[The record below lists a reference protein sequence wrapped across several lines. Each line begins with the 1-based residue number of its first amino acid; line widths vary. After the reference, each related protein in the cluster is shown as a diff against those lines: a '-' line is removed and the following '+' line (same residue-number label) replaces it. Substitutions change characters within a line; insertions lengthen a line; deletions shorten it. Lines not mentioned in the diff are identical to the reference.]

1 MTGGFAW
8 TDGHV
13 RAALGLAPVDD
24 AARGVTSYADGTLRF
39 EGVSTDSRTARE
51 GDLFVALEGDN
62 FDGHDYVIAA
72 LERGAR
78 GAVVS
83 RDVEVGDDARLYPVD
98 DTVHALGRLAGYR
111 RTHLRAAVVGV
122 TGSSGKTGT
131 KDLTR
136 AALEG
141 SRRLHATRGNLNNRV
156 GLPLTL
162 LDAPD
167 DAEVVVLEMGTN
179 EPGEIRALTEIAGP
193 EIGVVT
199 TVSETH
205 IEKLESLEGVLREKL
220 DLLRR
225 LPEDGREVVGDEPPI
240 LLEKARRIRPLVRV
254 AG

>member
-1 MTGGFAW
+1 M
-8 TDGHV
+8 
-13 RAALGLAPVDD
+13 
-24 AARGVTSYADGTLRF
+24 VTSEPHWAWHPPDGAAQGLTSDADGALRF
-39 EGVSTDSRTARE
+39 GGVSTDSRTARE

-78 GAVVS
+78 AAVVS
-83 RDVEVGDDARLYPVD
+83 RDVEVGDNPRLYPVD

-111 RTHLRAAVVGV
+111 RTHLRAALVGI

-162 LDAPD
+162 LDAPGRCRGGGPGD
-167 DAEVVVLEMGTN
+167 GHQRARGDPHPHRDRGTRDRRRHHRLGN
-179 EPGEIRALTEIAGP
+179 AHREAG
-193 EIGVVT
+193 
-199 TVSETH
+199 VSEGRAH
-205 IEKLESLEGVLREKL
+205 GEARPAPRAPG
-220 DLLRR
+220 
-225 LPEDGREVVGDEPPI
+225 GREG
-240 LLEKARRIRPLVRV
+240 
-254 AG
+254 GGG